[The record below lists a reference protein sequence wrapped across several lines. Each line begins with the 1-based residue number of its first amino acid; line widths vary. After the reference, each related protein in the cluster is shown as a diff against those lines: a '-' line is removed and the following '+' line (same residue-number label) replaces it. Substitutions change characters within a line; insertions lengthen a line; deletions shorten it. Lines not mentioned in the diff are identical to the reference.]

1 MNHRDPVQR
10 YKVYR
15 GEAGLAGYSGWL
27 VVALLAVWAAFVL
40 ARTPGALSFTALFLL
55 PSVVLA
61 LFARLIYRR
70 ACGRKGK
77 PENRAYARALV
88 VGVFYPGL
96 FLGWHLVTLV
106 LAGPGEKGPDFAG
119 VLMLAGIAAA
129 VLIFLAVS
137 EGRRNR

>member
-40 ARTPGALSFTALFLL
+40 ARTPGALFFTALFLL

-61 LFARLIYRR
+61 FLARTVYRLVCR
-70 ACGRKGK
+70 KKGK
-77 PENRAYARALV
+77 AENGPYARALV
-88 VGVFYPGL
+88 VAVFYLGL
-96 FLGWHLVTLV
+96 FVGWHVVTLV

-119 VLMLAGIAAA
+119 VLILAGIAAA